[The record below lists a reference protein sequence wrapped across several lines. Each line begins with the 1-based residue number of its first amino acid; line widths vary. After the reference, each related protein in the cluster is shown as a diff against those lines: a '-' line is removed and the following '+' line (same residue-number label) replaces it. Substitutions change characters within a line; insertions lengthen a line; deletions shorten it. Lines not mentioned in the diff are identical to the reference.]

1 MGSGLGRY
9 PVIQKSILVKNFEK
23 KLFLPGQL
31 VKAASDLYRADPAGS
46 LLVSEGAIGTV
57 MAHEPTENV
66 FDQSWKV
73 CFEGT
78 HEWYV
83 SSYEVELVSPI
94 KKQQS

>member
-46 LLVSEGAIGTV
+46 LLVS
-57 MAHEPTENV
+57 
-66 FDQSWKV
+66 
-73 CFEGT
+73 
-78 HEWYV
+78 
-83 SSYEVELVSPI
+83 
-94 KKQQS
+94 